1 MAFIHDQQVVQTFL
15 PHPAHPPF
23 RVGIGV
29 RRAIGREN
37 GLDPFRRK
45 HHIIVG
51 RKLRITVMHH
61 KAHLLSFLLEF
72 PQQLPRLLPHPGRCR
87 LQCAASHMDPAGADL
102 DKEEYIQRFQPQCFH
117 RKEITRQQL
126 LLVLARDAARQVL
139 LCWTR

>member
-45 HHIIVG
+45 HHI
-51 RKLRITVMHH
+51 M
-61 KAHLLSFLLEF
+61 
-72 PQQLPRLLPHPGRCR
+72 LPRLLPHPGRCR